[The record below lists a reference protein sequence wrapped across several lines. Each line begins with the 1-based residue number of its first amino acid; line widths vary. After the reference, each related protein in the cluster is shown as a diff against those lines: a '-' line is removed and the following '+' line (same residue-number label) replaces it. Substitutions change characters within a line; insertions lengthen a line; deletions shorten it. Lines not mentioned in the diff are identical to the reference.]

1 MIGQISRDEMRSAI
15 EDKLCAYFTTTGE
28 AATDEQI
35 FQASAMVIRELMS
48 RFLTVEDPRHAEKEV
63 HYMSMEFL
71 MGRSLMKN
79 AFNLG
84 VGEALTGALEDMG
97 RSAVDVFEAEPDAGL
112 GNGGLG
118 RLAACYMDSMAT
130 LGLEATGYSI
140 CYELGIFKQ
149 QFKDGRQTEVADNW
163 RIASHSWLVPRYED
177 AVEVRFGGQIA
188 PHWDKF
194 GRYHAE
200 HTGYDAVIAVPRD
213 MLIAGF
219 GGKEINTLRLWDAES
234 PNFLDMYLFSE
245 GEYVRSMEQRTMA
258 EVITKVL
265 YPADDHIE
273 GKTLRLKQQYFF
285 VSATAQDVVRKHIR
299 KWGDIRSFAQ
309 HHTIQIN
316 DTHPT
321 LIIPELMRIFMD
333 EYDMGWDE
341 AWNIVKE
348 SVAYTN
354 HTVMSEAL
362 EKWPQDLMQQLLPR
376 LWEIMCE
383 INRRWCDFL
392 VFNFNWDERV
402 GRNLII
408 RDGKVHMANM
418 CLAACYMVNGVSRL
432 HGEILKDDLF
442 HDIYTLRPQR
452 FTHVTNGIDHR
463 RWLAQINPG
472 LHGLLCETI
481 GDAYL
486 TRPEELIKFADFA
499 DDKEVRRR
507 VNAIKQENKKAL
519 AAFCKRNQGLVLDTD
534 GIIDV
539 QVKRLHEYK
548 RQLLCAMR
556 IASLQMQLHDDP
568 KRDFVPRTFVFGAK
582 AAAGYR
588 VAKRIIE
595 LLLSMQDD
603 INNDPVC
610 KGKLQVC
617 FVENYRVSAA
627 EAIVPAAQ
635 VSEQIS
641 TAGKEASGTG
651 CMKLMMNGAV
661 TIGTL
666 DGANVE
672 MYERL
677 GDENMFL
684 FGLHTDEIANWRRHG
699 YDPNGMAHCDGE
711 IMRVMNRPRL
721 RRLPD
726 AHVRAHPGRRGARAS
741 RHHEH
746 RRERH
751 LRGRPRH
758 RGVREEHL
766 ARHITEAVPADP
778 AGASPHNKDDRRDRR
793 RKKGLKPGL
802 GWDPSPY
809 FPKRDRR
816 IAWQTT
822 SPSWAA

>member
-1 MIGQISRDEMRSAI
+1 MPGGALNPVFSEVQQMKGQISRDEVRSAI
-15 EDKLCAYFTTTGE
+15 EDKLCAHFGVTGGE
-28 AATDEQI
+28 ATDAQL
-35 FQASAMVIRELMS
+35 FQATAIVIREIMS
-48 RFLTVEDPRHAEKEV
+48 RLLVAEDPRHAVKEV

-84 VGEALTGALEDMG
+84 ISEAVTGALEDMG
-97 RSAVDVFEAEPDAGL
+97 RNASDIFEAEPDAGL

-118 RLAACYMDSMAT
+118 RLAACYMDSMST

-149 QFKDGRQTEVADNW
+149 KFTNGKQTEVADDW
-163 RIASHSWLVPRYED
+163 RIAAESWLVPRYED
-177 AVEVRFGGQIA
+177 AVEVRFGGQVS
-188 PHWDKF
+188 PHWDNF
-194 GRYHAE
+194 GHYTAE
-200 HTGYDAVIAVPRD
+200 YTGYTAVIAVPRD
-213 MLIAGF
+213 MLIAGY
-219 GGKEINTLRLWDAES
+219 GGKEINYLRLWDAKS
-234 PNFLDMYLFSE
+234 PNSLDMYLFSE
-245 GEYVRSMEQRTMA
+245 GEYVKSMEQRTMA

-265 YPADDHIE
+265 YPADEHIE

-285 VSATAQDVVRKHIR
+285 VSATAQDIVRKHMR
-299 KWGDIRSFAQ
+299 KWGDIKSFAQ

-333 EYDMGWDE
+333 EHGMGWEE
-341 AWNIVKE
+341 AWDIVKN

-362 EKWPQDLMQQLLPR
+362 ERWPQDLVQQLLPR

-392 VFNFNWDERV
+392 AAHFGEGEKV

-408 RDGKVHMANM
+408 RDGQVHMANM
-418 CLAACYMVNGVSRL
+418 CLAACYKVNGVSQL
-432 HGEILKDDLF
+432 HGDILKRDLF
-442 HDIYTLRPQR
+442 RDVCEIRPER
-452 FTHVTNGIDHR
+452 FTYVTNGIDHR
-463 RWLAQINPG
+463 RWLSQINPG
-472 LHGLLCETI
+472 LDGLITELLG
-481 GDAYL
+481 GDGYL
-486 TRPEELIKFADFA
+486 THPEELEKLNAFVSDSEVLRRVNEIKYRNKLRFADFA
-499 DDKEVRRR
+499 RR
-507 VNAIKQENKKAL
+507 NDSFAL
-519 AAFCKRNQGLVLDTD
+519 DPNTVM
-534 GIIDV
+534 DV

-548 RQLLCAMR
+548 RQLLCAMS
-556 IASLQMQLHDDP
+556 IASLQQQLHDDP
-568 KRDFVPRTFVFGAK
+568 NMEFVPRTFVFGAK

-588 VAKRIIE
+588 TAKRIIE
-595 LLLSMQDD
+595 LILSLAND
-603 INNDPVC
+603 INHDPVC
-610 KGKLQVC
+610 RGKLQVY

-684 FGLHTDEIANWRRHG
+684 FGLRTEEVERMKAEG
-699 YDPNGMAHCDGE
+699 YDPNAIASRDEE
-711 IMRVMNRPRL
+711 IMRVFDRFSQGFSDGKSYSDLVSMLLYGGDPYMLVADYRAYADCQKRL
-721 RRLPD
+721 Y
-726 AHVRAHPGRRGARAS
+726 S
-741 RHHEH
+741 RISAPAE
-746 RRERH
+746 
-751 LRGRPRH
+751 
-758 RGVREEHL
+758 L
-766 ARHITEAVPADP
+766 ARLALVNTAQSGVFAADRAIREYADNIWHI
-778 AGASPHNKDDRRDRR
+778 
-793 RKKGLKPGL
+793 
-802 GWDPSPY
+802 
-809 FPKRDRR
+809 
-816 IAWQTT
+816 
-822 SPSWAA
+822 

>member
-432 HGEILKDDLF
+432 HGEILKNDLF
-442 HDIYTLRPQR
+442 NDIYSIRPER

-711 IMRVMNRPRL
+711 IMRVMNRFREGFRDGKSYSDLVSGLLYGGDQYMLIADYRAYADCQTRMYERIRDDEERARL
-721 RRLPD
+721 AIMNTAESGIFAADR
-726 AHVRAHPGRRGARAS
+726 AIEEYAKNIWHV
-741 RHHEH
+741 
-746 RRERH
+746 
-751 LRGRPRH
+751 
-758 RGVREEHL
+758 
-766 ARHITEAVPADP
+766 I
-778 AGASPHNKDDRRDRR
+778 
-793 RKKGLKPGL
+793 
-802 GWDPSPY
+802 
-809 FPKRDRR
+809 
-816 IAWQTT
+816 
-822 SPSWAA
+822 

>member
-1 MIGQISRDEMRSAI
+1 MKGQISRDEVRSAI
-15 EDKLCAYFTTTGE
+15 EDKLCAHFGVTGGE
-28 AATDEQI
+28 ATDAQL
-35 FQASAMVIRELMS
+35 FQATAIVIREIMS
-48 RFLTVEDPRHAEKEV
+48 RLLVAEDPRHAVKEV

-84 VGEALTGALEDMG
+84 ISEAVTGALEDMG
-97 RSAVDVFEAEPDAGL
+97 RNASDIFEAEPDAGL

-118 RLAACYMDSMAT
+118 RLAACYMDSMST

-149 QFKDGRQTEVADNW
+149 KFTNGKQTEVADDW
-163 RIASHSWLVPRYED
+163 RIAAESWLVPRYED
-177 AVEVRFGGQIA
+177 AVEVRFGGQVS
-188 PHWDKF
+188 PHWDNF
-194 GRYHAE
+194 GHYTAE
-200 HTGYDAVIAVPRD
+200 YTGYTAVIAVPRD
-213 MLIAGF
+213 MLIAGY
-219 GGKEINTLRLWDAES
+219 GGKEINYLRLWDAKS
-234 PNFLDMYLFSE
+234 PNSLDMYLFSE
-245 GEYVRSMEQRTMA
+245 GEYVKSMEQRTMA

-265 YPADDHIE
+265 YPADEHIE

-285 VSATAQDVVRKHIR
+285 VSATAQDIVRKHMR
-299 KWGDIRSFAQ
+299 KWGDIKSFAQ

-333 EYDMGWDE
+333 EHGMGWEE
-341 AWNIVKE
+341 AWDIVKN

-362 EKWPQDLMQQLLPR
+362 ERWPQDLVQQLLPR

-392 VFNFNWDERV
+392 AAHFGEGEKV

-408 RDGKVHMANM
+408 RDGQVHMANM
-418 CLAACYMVNGVSRL
+418 CLAACYKVNGVSQL
-432 HGEILKDDLF
+432 HGDILKRDLF
-442 HDIYTLRPQR
+442 RDVCEIRPER
-452 FTHVTNGIDHR
+452 FTYVTNGIDHR
-463 RWLAQINPG
+463 RWLSQINPG
-472 LHGLLCETI
+472 LDGLITELLG
-481 GDAYL
+481 GDGYL
-486 TRPEELIKFADFA
+486 THPEELEKLNAFVSDREVLRRVNEIKYWNKLRFADFA
-499 DDKEVRRR
+499 RR
-507 VNAIKQENKKAL
+507 NDSFAL
-519 AAFCKRNQGLVLDTD
+519 DPNTVM
-534 GIIDV
+534 DV

-548 RQLLCAMR
+548 RQLLCAMS
-556 IASLQMQLHDDP
+556 IASLQQQLHDDP
-568 KRDFVPRTFVFGAK
+568 NMEFVPRTFVFGAK

-588 VAKRIIE
+588 TAKRIIE
-595 LLLSMQDD
+595 LILSLAND
-603 INNDPVC
+603 INHDPVC
-610 KGKLQVC
+610 RGKLQVY

-684 FGLHTDEIANWRRHG
+684 FGLRTEEVERMKAEG
-699 YDPNGMAHCDGE
+699 YDPNAIASRDEE
-711 IMRVMNRPRL
+711 IMRVFDRFSQGFSDGKSYSDLVSMLLYGGDPYMLVADYRAYADCQKRL
-721 RRLPD
+721 Y
-726 AHVRAHPGRRGARAS
+726 S
-741 RHHEH
+741 RISDPAE
-746 RRERH
+746 
-751 LRGRPRH
+751 
-758 RGVREEHL
+758 L
-766 ARHITEAVPADP
+766 ARLALVNTAQSGVFAADRAIREYADNIWHI
-778 AGASPHNKDDRRDRR
+778 
-793 RKKGLKPGL
+793 
-802 GWDPSPY
+802 
-809 FPKRDRR
+809 
-816 IAWQTT
+816 
-822 SPSWAA
+822 

>member
-177 AVEVRFGGQIA
+177 TVEVRFGGQIA

-333 EYDMGWDE
+333 EYDMVWDE

-711 IMRVMNRPRL
+711 IMRVMNRFREGFRDGKSYSDLVSGLLYGGDQYMLIADYRAYADCQTRMYERIRDDEERARL
-721 RRLPD
+721 AIMNTAESGIFAADR
-726 AHVRAHPGRRGARAS
+726 AIEEYAKNIWHV
-741 RHHEH
+741 
-746 RRERH
+746 
-751 LRGRPRH
+751 
-758 RGVREEHL
+758 
-766 ARHITEAVPADP
+766 I
-778 AGASPHNKDDRRDRR
+778 
-793 RKKGLKPGL
+793 
-802 GWDPSPY
+802 
-809 FPKRDRR
+809 
-816 IAWQTT
+816 
-822 SPSWAA
+822 

>member
-177 AVEVRFGGQIA
+177 TVEVRFGGQIA

-548 RQLLCAMR
+548 RQLLCAML
-556 IASLQMQLHDDP
+556 ITHLQQRLHDDP
-568 KRDFVPRTFVFGAK
+568 DQDFLPRTFIFGAK
-582 AAAGYR
+582 AAAGYAT
-588 VAKRIIE
+588 AKRIIE

-711 IMRVMNRPRL
+711 IMRVMNRFREGFRDGKSYSDLVSGLLYGGDQYMLIADYRAYADCQTRMYERIRDDEERARL
-721 RRLPD
+721 AIMNTAESGIFAADR
-726 AHVRAHPGRRGARAS
+726 AIEEYAKNIWHV
-741 RHHEH
+741 
-746 RRERH
+746 
-751 LRGRPRH
+751 
-758 RGVREEHL
+758 
-766 ARHITEAVPADP
+766 I
-778 AGASPHNKDDRRDRR
+778 
-793 RKKGLKPGL
+793 
-802 GWDPSPY
+802 
-809 FPKRDRR
+809 
-816 IAWQTT
+816 
-822 SPSWAA
+822 